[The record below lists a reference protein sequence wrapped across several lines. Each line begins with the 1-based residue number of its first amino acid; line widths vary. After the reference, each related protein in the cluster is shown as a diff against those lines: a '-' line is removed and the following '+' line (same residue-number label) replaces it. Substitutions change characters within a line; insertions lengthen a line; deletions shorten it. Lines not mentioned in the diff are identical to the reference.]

1 MTLGCQDI
9 GIRIF
14 EFVAKTKFLFKFF
27 GDHDYNFNFYD
38 FNFLEKMRQRKFPAF
53 FSTYFF
59 DENFLQIKNQFFKRT
74 IIKIQKSFEQLIRLF
89 K

>member
-53 FSTYFF
+53 FPLISLMKTFCKLKI
-59 DENFLQIKNQFFKRT
+59 NFSR
-74 IIKIQKSFEQLIRLF
+74 EQLL
-89 K
+89 KYKKVLNN